1 VHPRIGDQDSSSSS
15 NLPKKRDAGIS
26 IVAHRRRLALPPF
39 PPLVVRLHKAALRV
53 LSLINTELTVLERDV
68 LAGAALGESVAAT
81 ALRIS
86 RAPATVKHHRTSL
99 LRKLGARNVA
109 HAIGLAYQ
117 RGVLRSEAPRESS
130 DINERQISA
139 FHAKLNILSQ
149 QRHLTKA
156 ELKEELLDRA
166 STECGREIKG
176 LHDLHYHEMSRVLDE
191 LQDAIVL
198 TAVQ

>member
-1 VHPRIGDQDSSSSS
+1 M
-15 NLPKKRDAGIS
+15 
-26 IVAHRRRLALPPF
+26 AHRRRLALPPF

-117 RGVLRSEAPRESS
+117 RGVLRSQAPPASS
-130 DINERQISA
+130 ERQISA

-149 QRHLTKA
+149 QRHLTTA
-156 ELKEELLDRA
+156 QLKEELLDHA